1 MAIVYLPK
9 QKILVNADM
18 GPPPANAPASA
29 INANTIALYNNM
41 KRLKL
46 DVVQHVPIH
55 GAPSS
60 QADFEKTV
68 GPVAAAAKPAGGE
81 GG

>member
-1 MAIVYLPK
+1 MAIVYLPA
-9 QKILVNADM
+9 QKILINADM
-18 GPPPANAPASA
+18 GPPPANAPESA

-46 DVVQHVPIH
+46 DVVTHVPIH
-55 GAPSS
+55 GAPSPN
-60 QADFEKTV
+60 ADFEKTV
-68 GPVAAAAKPAGGE
+68 GPVAAKQRPAGGE